1 MKKGLYDMS
10 LGTRLRKR
18 REELGFSQR
27 ELARLVNT
35 RQATI
40 SDLERGTLKNPGVD
54 IVRRLAK
61 ILGVTADWLIGMYE
75 DDVEA
80 ETAAVTI
87 VD

>member
-1 MKKGLYDMS
+1 MN

>member
-1 MKKGLYDMS
+1 MS

-27 ELARLVNT
+27 ELARLVHT

-75 DDVEA
+75 DDSEA
-80 ETAAVTI
+80 ETAAVTS

>member
-1 MKKGLYDMS
+1 MS

-18 REELGFSQR
+18 REELGLSQR

-40 SDLERGTLKNPGVD
+40 SDLERGTLRNPGID

-61 ILGVTADWLIGMYE
+61 VLGVTADYLIGMYE
-75 DDVEA
+75 EEDEESALIDVGMS
-80 ETAAVTI
+80 AAP
-87 VD
+87 

>member
-1 MKKGLYDMS
+1 MS

-18 REELGFSQR
+18 REELGLSQR
-27 ELARLVNT
+27 ELTRIVNT

-61 ILGVTADWLIGMYE
+61 VLDVTADWY
-75 DDVEA
+75 VRRR
-80 ETAAVTI
+80 
-87 VD
+87 

>member
-1 MKKGLYDMS
+1 MS

-80 ETAAVTI
+80 ETAAVAI

>member
-1 MKKGLYDMS
+1 MS

-18 REELGFSQR
+18 REELGLSQR

-40 SDLERGTLKNPGVD
+40 SDLERGTLRNPGIA

-61 ILGVTADWLIGMYE
+61 VLGVTADYLIGMYE
-75 DDVEA
+75 EEESELLATVA
-80 ETAAVTI
+80 S
-87 VD
+87 